1 MKKILV
7 CLFAIVVFASCGSGS
22 SGSAPV
28 SKSQSVASQD
38 YLTKKPLQAD
48 IDKMVKLQTESALPV
63 QVAKS
68 DDSAKAKTATPKGD
82 SQKPT
87 ETATKPVSAAPKTT
101 QEKPAQTTNKNTD
114 GFKTYE
120 KNLKQEVE
128 FVGNSKTKKFH
139 YKDCDSVEKI
149 APGNVVILKS
159 IEEALAR
166 GFVPCKRCNP
176 R

>member
-7 CLFAIVVFASCGSGS
+7 CLFAIVVLASCGSGS
-22 SGSAPV
+22 GGSAPV
-28 SKSQSVASQD
+28 SKSQSVGSQD

-48 IDKMVKLQTESALPV
+48 IDKMVKLQTGNALPV

-68 DDSAKAKTATPKGD
+68 DAKAKTKTATPKGD

-87 ETATKPVSAAPKTT
+87 ETASKPVSAVPKTT
-101 QEKPAQTTNKNTD
+101 QEKPVQTTNKNTD
-114 GFKTYE
+114 AFKTYE
-120 KNLKQEVE
+120 KSFKEAVE
-128 FVGNSKTKKFH
+128 YIGNAKTMKFH
-139 YKDCDSVEKI
+139 VKNCDSVEKI